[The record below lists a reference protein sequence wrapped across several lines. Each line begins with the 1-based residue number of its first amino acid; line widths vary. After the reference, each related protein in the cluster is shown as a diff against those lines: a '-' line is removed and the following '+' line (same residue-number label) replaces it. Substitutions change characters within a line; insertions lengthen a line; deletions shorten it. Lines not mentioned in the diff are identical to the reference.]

1 MYKNKLL
8 LVNPITST
16 VWTKDEKRV
25 VRRCAAMSKKYGMNN
40 VINGEVKSVVW

>member
-16 VWTKDEKRV
+16 VWTKSEKRV
-25 VRRCAAMSKKYGMNN
+25 VRRCAAMSKNMKWTM
-40 VINGEVKSVVW
+40 